1 MLIECLNLFSVERL
15 CKSFLVSFRMKT
27 SGLGVGSFSHTS
39 ELCFLQYIKTKQQ
52 CWCLVALETK
62 LFTLCRVFSLCCCG
76 VCYLYDSQFD
86 FSANCLLLELGYL
99 CKRTHC
105 CLWLGN
111 TTRNCS
117 VPSLF
122 TPAGSQQHLCHEAI
136 AKARIY
142 LLPKRKTE
150 PIVRECF
157 RVALVTSTAEEWFLL
172 TLPSLETG
180 EMQY

>member
-1 MLIECLNLFSVERL
+1 
-15 CKSFLVSFRMKT
+15 MKT
-27 SGLGVGSFSHTS
+27 SGLGVRSLSHTS

-52 CWCLVALETK
+52 CWGLMALKTK
-62 LFTLCRVFSLCCCG
+62 LFTPCRVFSLCCCG
-76 VCYLYDSQFD
+76 VLLFVWFTVD
-86 FSANCLLLELGYL
+86 FSGNCLLLELGCL

-142 LLPKRKTE
+142 LLPKRK
-150 PIVRECF
+150 RQ
-157 RVALVTSTAEEWFLL
+157 SQ
-172 TLPSLETG
+172 SLENALELPWLPPQQRNG
-180 EMQY
+180 FYWLFPVWRLEKCSIESHWEPMPS